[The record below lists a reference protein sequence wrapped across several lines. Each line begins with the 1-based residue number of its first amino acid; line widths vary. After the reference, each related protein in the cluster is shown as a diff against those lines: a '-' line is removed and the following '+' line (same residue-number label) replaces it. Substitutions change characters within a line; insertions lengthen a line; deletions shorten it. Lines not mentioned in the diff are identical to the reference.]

1 VVLGIVMGIVVV
13 AALSGD
19 SGIGFSLP
27 VGSTIL
33 IVLISFV
40 LGIIAAIYPA
50 WRATKVDV
58 VQAISTT

>member
-19 SGIGFSLP
+19 SQIGFSLP
-27 VGSTIL
+27 VTSTIV

-40 LGIIAAIYPA
+40 LGVVAAIYPA
-50 WRATKVDV
+50 RRATKVDV
-58 VQAISTT
+58 VQAIATT